1 MEHEN
6 RQRVVPLD
14 ELNDMKVADE
24 DPDVRGWDVIS
35 ADGRKFGK
43 VEELLVDTSAMK
55 VRYLDVEVEKDL
67 RASDR
72 DRRILIPVGH
82 ARLHESEDHVH
93 VSGLSTE
100 QVRSI
105 PPYTGRLDRQYE
117 DSIRSH
123 FGGAAGTTGAATTS
137 SGKDYYDDRHFDDN
151 NFYGARRGT
160 GRGTGTHQGRT
171 DRDRVTL
178 SEEELEVNRQ
188 RHQAGEVR
196 VGKHVE
202 TEHVERDVPV
212 MREEVEVER
221 RPIQAGERT
230 GSKPTFENDE
240 IRVPVMEEEVSVH
253 KRAVPKEEIIVKK
266 RQVEDTKHVEADLR
280 REHVDVE
287 GEGNVRRK
295 DSTDS
300 TDRTGR

>member
-14 ELNDMKVADE
+14 ELDSMKVADD

-43 VEELLVDTSAMK
+43 VEELLVDTTAMK

-93 VSGLSTE
+93 VSGLRTE

-105 PPYTGRLDRQYE
+105 PAYTGRLDREYE
-117 DSIRSH
+117 ESLRSH
-123 FGGAAGTTGAATTS
+123 FTGSAAAATGTGS
-137 SGKDYYDDRHFDDN
+137 DYYDDRHFDDN
-151 NFYGARRGT
+151 DFYGSRRGQA
-160 GRGTGTHQGRT
+160 GTARGRT
-171 DRDRVTL
+171 DERERVTL
-178 SEEELEVNRQ
+178 SEEELDVSRQ
-188 RHQAGEVR
+188 RHEAGEVR

-202 TEHVERDVPV
+202 TEHVKREVPV
-212 MREEVEVER
+212 TREEVDVER
-221 RPIQAGERT
+221 RPIQAGDR
-230 GSKPTFENDE
+230 GSRNPTIQDDE
-240 IRVPVMEEEVSVH
+240 IRMPVSEEEVVVQ
-253 KRAVPKEEIIVKK
+253 KRAVPKEEIVVKK
-266 RQVEDTKHVEADLR
+266 RQVEDTRTVEADLR
-280 REHVDVE
+280 REHADVDVD
-287 GEGNVRRK
+287 GDVRRK
-295 DSTDS
+295 DAD
-300 TDRTGR
+300 DRSRPR